1 MYWVINLLTF
11 SILSVSKMLQLL
23 VFLGHIEITC
33 VARPLLVLTSN
44 VLVFFAMLLTI
55 L

>member
-23 VFLGHIEITC
+23 VFLGHIEITRTC
-33 VARPLLVLTSN
+33 VARPHLVLTSN
-44 VLVFFAMLLTI
+44 GLVFLQC
-55 L
+55 